1 MVWLENTIH
10 CLILTPLQ
18 LFVSDC
24 LKLGNPRTGL
34 RLIASAHLSLNNRLL
49 ALLVAENQ
57 AAPLGR
63 GGPASPSQPCTRL
76 EKTSCMTYTTCKYQK
91 GANNSGLASSKWRH
105 AGYWEAPKCVKFRGY
120 NGTGGRFQYNLL

>member
-57 AAPLGR
+57 AAPVGR
-63 GGPASPSQPCTRL
+63 GGTASPHNPAL
-76 EKTSCMTYTTCKYQK
+76 D
-91 GANNSGLASSKWRH
+91 
-105 AGYWEAPKCVKFRGY
+105 
-120 NGTGGRFQYNLL
+120 